1 LIVEFALSEQ
11 QKMMQES
18 IDGALAKACPLD
30 RVRKAADGGEACADD
45 VWRMLVELGIAG
57 VIVPEDHGGLGLGL
71 LEAAL
76 IAEALGRHVAPVPF
90 VATAVMA
97 PLALMQVGSA
107 SQQKRW
113 LPKLASGAARASVAV
128 SEYAAGAREK
138 AGVTAHDGRLS
149 GKAMFA
155 IDFVTADVF
164 IVADRDRRLHLVE
177 ANAKGLTT
185 RALPTIDRTRSFG
198 ELAFEDVAAEPLE
211 TGDGE
216 AALAHICNVGR
227 VMLAADTIGA
237 GWTMIDKAV
246 AYARERRQ
254 FGRIIAS
261 YQAVKHLCAEMAAQL
276 EPGRALV
283 WYAAYALD
291 QRPDEGPLVAAH
303 AKSYLGD
310 AGRFVA
316 RTATEVH
323 GGIGITD
330 MLGLHYWYKRIGANR
345 PLLGSPERMREH
357 AARIHG
363 FVS

>member
-1 LIVEFALSEQ
+1 MEFALSEQ

-18 IDGALAKACPLD
+18 IDAALAKACPLD
-30 RVRKAADGGEACADD
+30 RVRKAADGGEAVAAD
-45 VWRMLVELGIAG
+45 VWQMLVELGVAG
-57 VIVPEDHGGLGLGL
+57 VLIPEEHGGLGLGL

-76 IAEALGRHVAPVPF
+76 ISEALGKHVTPVPF
-90 VATAVMA
+90 VGTAVMA
-97 PLALMQVGSA
+97 PLALMMAGTPE
-107 SQQKRW
+107 QQKRW
-113 LPKLASGAARASVAV
+113 LPKLASGEARASVAV
-128 SEYAAGAREK
+128 TEYAGGSREN
-138 AGVTAHDGRLS
+138 AGVSAIGAKLS
-149 GKAMFA
+149 GKALFA
-155 IDFVTADVF
+155 IDFAGADIF
-164 IVADRDRRLHLVE
+164 IVADRSRRLHLVE
-177 ANAKGLTT
+177 ANTKGLST
-185 RALPTIDRTRSFG
+185 RALPTIDRTRASG
-198 ELAFEDVAAEPLE
+198 ELVLDGVDAEPL
-211 TGDGE
+211 GE
-216 AALAHICNVGR
+216 ADIGRICDAGR
-227 VMLAADTIGA
+227 VMLAADTLGA

-246 AYARERRQ
+246 EYAKQRKQ

-291 QRPDEGPLVAAH
+291 QRPDEAPLVAAH
-303 AKSYLGD
+303 AKSYLGE

-345 PLLGSPERMREH
+345 PMLGSPERMREQ

-363 FVS
+363 FVG

>member
-1 LIVEFALSEQ
+1 MEFALSEQ

-18 IDGALAKACPLD
+18 IDGALARACPLD
-30 RVRKAADGGEACADD
+30 RVRKAADGGEAFADD
-45 VWRMLVELGIAG
+45 VWRTLVDLGVAG
-57 VIVPEDHGGLGLGL
+57 VVIPEEHGGLGLGL

-76 IAEALGRHVAPVPF
+76 ISEALGKHVVPVPY

-97 PLALMQVGSA
+97 PLALLKAGSA
-107 SQQKRW
+107 AQQRRL
-113 LPKLASGAARASVAV
+113 LPKLASGDVKASVAV
-128 SEYAAGAREK
+128 SEYAGGAREG
-138 AGVTAHDGRLS
+138 AGVSANGGKLS
-149 GKAMFA
+149 GKTMFA
-155 IDFVTADVF
+155 IDFAAADVF

-177 ANAKGLTT
+177 ASAGGLTT

-198 ELAFEDVAAEPLE
+198 ELVFDGVAAEPLA
-211 TGDGE
+211 GE
-216 AALAHICNVGR
+216 ADIARICDAGR
-227 VMLAADTIGA
+227 VMLAADTLGA
-237 GWTMIDKAV
+237 GWTMINKAV
-246 AYARERRQ
+246 DYARQRKQ
-254 FGRIIAS
+254 FGRIVAS

-291 QRPDEGPLVAAH
+291 QRPDEAPLVSAH
-303 AKSYLGD
+303 AKSYLGE

-363 FVS
+363 FVV

>member
-1 LIVEFALSEQ
+1 MEFALSEQ

-18 IDGALAKACPLD
+18 IDAALAKACPLD
-30 RVRKAADGGEACADD
+30 RVRKAADGGEAVAAD
-45 VWRMLVELGIAG
+45 VWRMLVDLGVAG
-57 VIVPEDHGGLGLGL
+57 VLISEEHGGLGLGL

-76 IAEALGRHVAPVPF
+76 ISEALGKHVTPVPF

-97 PLALMQVGSA
+97 PLSLMMAGTA
-107 SQQKRW
+107 AQQKRW
-113 LPKLASGAARASVAV
+113 LPKLASGEARASVAV
-128 SEYAAGAREK
+128 TEYAGGAREN
-138 AGVTAHDGRLS
+138 AGVTASGGKLS

-155 IDFVTADVF
+155 IDFAGADIF
-164 IVADRDRRLHLVE
+164 IIADRSRRLHLVE
-177 ANAKGLTT
+177 ANAKGFTT
-185 RALPTIDRTRSFG
+185 RALPTIDRTRACG
-198 ELAFEDVAAEPLE
+198 ELVFNGVAAERL
-211 TGDGE
+211 GE
-216 AALAHICNVGR
+216 VDIGRVCDAGR
-227 VMLAADTIGA
+227 VMLAADTLGS
-237 GWTMIDKAV
+237 GWTMINKAV
-246 AYARERRQ
+246 EYAKQRKQ

-291 QRPDEGPLVAAH
+291 QRPEEAALVSAH
-303 AKSYLGD
+303 AKSYLGE

>member
-1 LIVEFALSEQ
+1 MEFALSEQ

-30 RVRKAADGGEACADD
+30 RVRMAADGGEVFADD
-45 VWRMLVELGIAG
+45 VWRTLIDLGVAG
-57 VIVPEDHGGLGLGL
+57 VIVPEEYGGLGLGL

-76 IAEALGRHVAPVPF
+76 ISEMLGKHVVPVPY

-97 PLALMQVGSA
+97 PLALTMAGSA
-107 SQQKRW
+107 AQQKRL
-113 LPKLASGAARASVAV
+113 LPKLASGELKASVAV
-128 SEYAAGAREK
+128 SEYASGAREG
-138 AGVTAHDGRLS
+138 AGVSASHGKLS
-149 GKAMFA
+149 GKALFA
-155 IDFVTADVF
+155 IDFAAADVF
-164 IVADRDRRLHLVE
+164 IVADRDGRLHIVE
-177 ANAKGLTT
+177 AGAGGLTT

-198 ELAFEDVAAEPLE
+198 ELVFDNVAAEPLA
-211 TGDGE
+211 GD
-216 AALAHICNVGR
+216 ADLARICDAGR
-227 VMLAADTIGA
+227 VMLAADTLGA
-237 GWTMIDKAV
+237 GWTMINKAV
-246 AYARERRQ
+246 DYAKQRKQ
-254 FGRIIAS
+254 FGRIVAS

-291 QRPDEGPLVAAH
+291 QRPDEAPLVAAH
-303 AKSYLGD
+303 AKSYLGE

-345 PLLGSPERMREH
+345 PLLGSPERMRGQ

-363 FVS
+363 FVG

>member
-1 LIVEFALSEQ
+1 MEFALSEQ
-11 QKMMQES
+11 QKMMQAS
-18 IDGALAKACPLD
+18 IDAALAKACPLD
-30 RVRKAADGGEACADD
+30 RVRQAADGGEAVAAD
-45 VWRMLVELGIAG
+45 VWRMLTELGVAG
-57 VIVPEDHGGLGLGL
+57 VLIPEEHGGLGLGL

-76 IAEALGRHVAPVPF
+76 ISEALGKHVVPVPF
-90 VATAVMA
+90 VGTAVMA
-97 PLALMQVGSA
+97 PLALMMAGTSA
-107 SQQKRW
+107 QQKRW
-113 LPKLASGAARASVAV
+113 LPKLASGEARASVAV
-128 SEYAAGAREK
+128 TEYAGGAREN
-138 AGVTAHDGRLS
+138 AGVAASCGALS
-149 GKAMFA
+149 GKALFA
-155 IDFVTADVF
+155 IDFAGADIF

-177 ANAKGLTT
+177 AKAKGLTT
-185 RALPTIDRTRSFG
+185 RALPTIDRTRACG
-198 ELAFEDVAAEPLE
+198 ELVFDGVAAEPLE
-211 TGDGE
+211 EVDI
-216 AALAHICNVGR
+216 ARICDAGR
-227 VMLAADTIGA
+227 VMLAADTLGA
-237 GWTMIDKAV
+237 GWTMINKAV
-246 AYARERRQ
+246 GYARERKQ

-291 QRPDEGPLVAAH
+291 QRPDEAPLVSAH
-303 AKSYLGD
+303 AKSYLGE

-363 FVS
+363 FVG

>member
-1 LIVEFALSEQ
+1 MEFALSEQ
-11 QKMMQES
+11 QRMMQES

-30 RVRKAADGGEACADD
+30 RVRKAADGGEAVADD
-45 VWRMLVELGIAG
+45 VWRTLVDLGIAG
-57 VIVPEDHGGLGLGL
+57 VIIPEEHGGLGLGL

-76 IAEALGRHVAPVPF
+76 IAEALGKHVVPVPF
-90 VATAVMA
+90 VGTAVMA
-97 PLALMQVGSA
+97 PLALMMAGSA
-107 SQQKRW
+107 AQQKRW
-113 LPKLASGAARASVAV
+113 LPKLAAGEVRAAVAV
-128 SEYAAGAREK
+128 SEYAGGAREG
-138 AGVTAHDGRLS
+138 AGVTAMDGRLS
-149 GKAMFA
+149 GKAL
-155 IDFVTADVF
+155 FVVDAADVDII
-164 IVADRDRRLHLVE
+164 IVADRARRLHLVE
-177 ANAKGLTT
+177 AGAKGLIT
-185 RALPTIDRTRSFG
+185 RALPTIDRTRAVG
-198 ELAFEDVAAEPLE
+198 ELVLDAVAAEPL
-211 TGDGE
+211 TGGDGD
-216 AALAHICNVGR
+216 AVIGRICDAGR
-227 VMLAADTIGA
+227 VMFAADTLGA
-237 GWTMIDKAV
+237 GWAMINKAV
-246 AYARERRQ
+246 EYARQRRQ

-291 QRPDEGPLVAAH
+291 HRPEEAPLVAAH

-345 PLLGSPERMREH
+345 PLLGSPERMREL

-363 FVS
+363 FVQ

>member
-1 LIVEFALSEQ
+1 MEFALSDQ

-18 IDGALAKACPLD
+18 IDGALTKACPLD
-30 RVRKAADGGEACADD
+30 RVRQAADSGEACADD
-45 VWRMLVELGIAG
+45 VWRMLAGLGIAG
-57 VIVPEDHGGLGLGL
+57 VLIPEEHGGLGLGL

-76 IAEALGRHVAPVPF
+76 ISEVLGKHVAPVPF
-90 VATAVMA
+90 VASAVMA
-97 PLALMQVGSA
+97 PLALMMTGSVA
-107 SQQKRW
+107 QQRRW
-113 LPKLASGAARASVAV
+113 LPKLASGDARASVAIA
-128 SEYAAGAREK
+128 EYASGAREN
-138 AGVTAHDGRLS
+138 AGVTASGGKLS
-149 GKAMFA
+149 GKALFA
-155 IDFVTADVF
+155 IDAASADFF

-177 ANAKGLTT
+177 ANANGLSRRT
-185 RALPTIDRTRSFG
+185 LPTIDRTRSFG
-198 ELAFEDVAAEPLE
+198 ELVFDDVVAERLDGGDNDAAIARVC
-211 TGDGE
+211 D
-216 AALAHICNVGR
+216 AGR
-227 VMLAADTIGA
+227 VMLAADTLGA
-237 GWTMIDKAV
+237 GWAMIGKAV
-246 AYARERRQ
+246 AYARQRKQ

-291 QRPDEGPLVAAH
+291 QRPDEAPLIAAH
-303 AKSYLGD
+303 AKSYLGE

-345 PLLGSPERMREH
+345 PLLGSPERMREQ

-363 FVS
+363 FAG

>member
-1 LIVEFALSEQ
+1 MEFALSEQ

-18 IDGALAKACPLD
+18 VDGALARTCPLD
-30 RVRKAADGGEACADD
+30 RVRKAADGGEPFADD
-45 VWRMLVELGIAG
+45 VWRTLIDLGVAG
-57 VIVPEDHGGLGLGL
+57 VIIPEEHGGLGLGL

-76 IAEALGRHVAPVPF
+76 ICEALGKHVTPVPF

-97 PLALMQVGSA
+97 PLALMMAGSA
-107 SQQKRW
+107 AQQKRL
-113 LPKLASGAARASVAV
+113 LPKLASGELKASVLV
-128 SEYAAGAREK
+128 SEYAAGAREG
-138 AGVTAHDGRLS
+138 AGVGASGGKLS

-155 IDFVTADVF
+155 IDFAAADVF
-164 IVADRDRRLHLVE
+164 IVADRECGLHLVE
-177 ANAKGLTT
+177 AKAGGLTT

-198 ELAFEDVAAEPLE
+198 ELVFDNVAAERLA
-211 TGDGE
+211 GE
-216 AALAHICNVGR
+216 PDLGRICDAGR
-227 VMLAADTIGA
+227 VMLAADTLGA
-237 GWTMIDKAV
+237 GWTMINKAV
-246 AYARERRQ
+246 DYAKQRKQ
-254 FGRIIAS
+254 FGRIVAS

-291 QRPDEGPLVAAH
+291 QRPDEAPLVSAH
-303 AKSYLGD
+303 AKSYLGE

-345 PLLGSPERMREH
+345 PLLGSPERMREQ

-363 FVS
+363 FV

>member
-1 LIVEFALSEQ
+1 MEFALSEQ

-30 RVRKAADGGEACADD
+30 RVRKAADGGEAFADD
-45 VWRMLVELGIAG
+45 VWRTLVDLGVAG
-57 VIVPEDHGGLGLGL
+57 VIIPEDHGGLGLGL

-76 IAEALGRHVAPVPF
+76 ISEALGKHVVPVPF

-97 PLALMQVGSA
+97 PLALTMAA
-107 SQQKRW
+107 STVQQKRL
-113 LPKLASGAARASVAV
+113 LPKLASGELKASVAV
-128 SEYAAGAREK
+128 SEYAGGAREG
-138 AGVTAHDGRLS
+138 AGVSASSGKLS

-155 IDFVTADVF
+155 IDFATADVF
-164 IVADRDRRLHLVE
+164 IVADRERRLHLVE
-177 ANAKGLTT
+177 AGAKGLTT
-185 RALPTIDRTRSFG
+185 RALQTIDRTRSFG
-198 ELAFEDVAAEPLE
+198 ELVFDNVAAELLS
-211 TGDGE
+211 GE
-216 AALAHICNVGR
+216 ADLARICDAGR
-227 VMLAADTIGA
+227 VMLAADTLGA
-237 GWTMIDKAV
+237 GWTMINKAV
-246 AYARERRQ
+246 DYAKQRKQ
-254 FGRIIAS
+254 FGRIVAS

-276 EPGRALV
+276 EPGRALA

-291 QRPDEGPLVAAH
+291 QRPDEAPLVAAH
-303 AKSYLGD
+303 AKSYLGE

-345 PLLGSPERMREH
+345 PLLGSPERMREQ

-363 FVS
+363 FVG

>member
-1 LIVEFALSEQ
+1 MEFALSEQ

-30 RVRKAADGGEACADD
+30 RVRKAADGGEAFAPD
-45 VWRMLVELGIAG
+45 VWRTLTELGVAG
-57 VIVPEDHGGLGLGL
+57 VIVPEEHGGLGLGL

-76 IAEALGRHVAPVPF
+76 IAETLGKHVTPVPF

-97 PLALMQVGSA
+97 PLALMAAGSA
-107 SQQKRW
+107 AQQKRL
-113 LPKLASGAARASVAV
+113 LPKLASGELKASIAV
-128 SEYAAGAREK
+128 SEFAGGAREN
-138 AGVTAHDGRLS
+138 AGVTLDSGKLS

-155 IDFVTADVF
+155 IDSAAADLFV
-164 IVADRDRRLHLVE
+164 VADRDRRLYLVE
-177 ANAKGLTT
+177 ANASGLAT

-198 ELAFEDVAAEPLE
+198 ELVFDRVAAEPLA
-211 TGDGE
+211 GNAD
-216 AALAHICNVGR
+216 LARICDAGR
-227 VMLAADTIGA
+227 VMLAADTLGA
-237 GWTMIDKAV
+237 GWTMINKAV
-246 AYARERRQ
+246 DYARQRKQ
-254 FGRIIAS
+254 FGRIVAS

-291 QRPDEGPLVAAH
+291 QRPDEAPLVAAH
-303 AKSYLGD
+303 AKSYLGE

-345 PLLGSPERMREH
+345 PLLGSPERMREQ

-363 FVS
+363 FVG

>member
-1 LIVEFALSEQ
+1 MEFALSEQ

-18 IDGALAKACPLD
+18 IDGALARACPLD
-30 RVRKAADGGEACADD
+30 RVRKAADGGEAFADD
-45 VWRMLVELGIAG
+45 VWRTLVDLGVAG
-57 VIVPEDHGGLGLGL
+57 VIIPEEHGGLGLGL

-76 IAEALGRHVAPVPF
+76 ISEALGKHVVPVPY

-97 PLALMQVGSA
+97 PLALMMAGSA
-107 SQQKRW
+107 AQQRRL
-113 LPKLASGAARASVAV
+113 LPKLASGDVKASVSV
-128 SEYAAGAREK
+128 SEYAGGAREG
-138 AGVTAHDGRLS
+138 AGVSANGGKLS

-155 IDFVTADVF
+155 IDFAAADVF

-177 ANAKGLTT
+177 ANAGGLTT

-198 ELAFEDVAAEPLE
+198 ELVLDGVAAEPLA
-211 TGDGE
+211 GE
-216 AALAHICNVGR
+216 ANIARICDAGR
-227 VMLAADTIGA
+227 VMLAADTLGA
-237 GWTMIDKAV
+237 GWTMINKAV
-246 AYARERRQ
+246 DYARQRKQ
-254 FGRIIAS
+254 FGRIVAS

-291 QRPDEGPLVAAH
+291 QRPDEAPLVSAH
-303 AKSYLGD
+303 AKSYLGE

-363 FVS
+363 FVG

>member
-1 LIVEFALSEQ
+1 MEFALSEQ

-18 IDGALAKACPLD
+18 IDGALARACPLD
-30 RVRKAADGGEACADD
+30 RVRKAADGGEAVAHD
-45 VWRMLVELGIAG
+45 VWQTLAYLGIAG
-57 VIVPEDHGGLGLGL
+57 TIIPEEHGGLGLGL

-76 IAEALGRHVAPVPF
+76 ISETLGKHVTPVPF

-97 PLALMQVGSA
+97 PMALMSAGSSA
-107 SQQKRW
+107 QQKRW
-113 LPKLASGAARASVAV
+113 LPELASGRKRASVAV
-128 SEYAAGAREK
+128 SEYAAGAREG
-138 AGVTAHDGRLS
+138 AGISTNGGKLS

-155 IDFVTADVF
+155 IDFAEADVF
-164 IVADRDRRLHLVE
+164 VVADRDRRLHLVE
-177 ANAKGLTT
+177 ANAQGLSP
-185 RALPTIDRTRSFG
+185 RALPTIDRTRALG
-198 ELAFEDVAAEPLE
+198 ELVFDNVAAEPLAQD
-211 TGDGE
+211 TD
-216 AALAHICNVGR
+216 LARICDAGR
-227 VMLAADTIGA
+227 VMLAADTLGA
-237 GWTMIDKAV
+237 GWTMINKAV
-246 AYARERRQ
+246 DYARQRKQ

-291 QRPDEGPLVAAH
+291 NRPDEAPLVAAH
-303 AKSYLGD
+303 AKSYLGE

-330 MLGLHYWYKRIGANR
+330 MLGLHYWYKRIGTNR
-345 PLLGSPERMREH
+345 PLLGSPERMREY

-363 FVS
+363 FVG

>member
-1 LIVEFALSEQ
+1 MEFALSEQ

-30 RVRKAADGGEACADD
+30 RVRKAADGGEAVADD
-45 VWRMLVELGIAG
+45 VWRMLAELGVAG
-57 VIVPEDHGGLGLGL
+57 VIIPEQHGGLGLGL

-76 IAEALGRHVAPVPF
+76 IAEALGKHVAPVPF
-90 VATAVMA
+90 VGTAVMA
-97 PLALMQVGSA
+97 PLALMMAGTA
-107 SQQKRW
+107 AQQKRW
-113 LPKLASGAARASVAV
+113 LPKLASGEARAAIAV
-128 SEYAAGAREK
+128 SEHAGGAREN
-138 AGVTAHDGRLS
+138 AGVTAKDGRLT
-149 GKAMFA
+149 GKALFA
-155 IDFVTADVF
+155 IDFAGAGII
-164 IVADRDRRLHLVE
+164 IVADRDRRLHLVA
-177 ANAKGLTT
+177 ANAAGLTT
-185 RALPTIDRTRSFG
+185 RALPTIDRTRAVG
-198 ELAFEDVAAEPLE
+198 ELVFDAVAAEPLA
-211 TGDGE
+211 GDAGDM
-216 AALAHICNVGR
+216 AIARICDAGR
-227 VMLAADTIGA
+227 VMLAADTLGA
-237 GWTMIDKAV
+237 GWTMIGKAV
-246 AYARERRQ
+246 AYARERKQ
-254 FGRIIAS
+254 FGRVIAS

-291 QRPDEGPLVAAH
+291 QRPDEAPLVAAH
-303 AKSYLGD
+303 AKAYLGE

-363 FVS
+363 FVG

>member
-1 LIVEFALSEQ
+1 MEFALSGQ

-30 RVRKAADGGEACADD
+30 RVRQAADGGEAVADD
-45 VWRMLVELGIAG
+45 VWRMLAGLGVAG
-57 VIVPEDHGGLGLGL
+57 TIIPEEHGGLGLVL
-71 LEAAL
+71 LDAAL
-76 IAEALGRHVAPVPF
+76 ISEVLGKHVVPVPF
-90 VATAVMA
+90 IATAVMA
-97 PLALMQVGSA
+97 PLALMMAGSPA
-107 SQQKRW
+107 QQKRW
-113 LPKLASGAARASVAV
+113 LPKLASGDARASVAIAEHA
-128 SEYAAGAREK
+128 SGAREN
-138 AGVTAHDGRLS
+138 AGVTASGGKLS
-149 GKAMFA
+149 GKALFA
-155 IDFVTADVF
+155 IDYAGADIM

-185 RALPTIDRTRSFG
+185 RALPTIDRTRAHG
-198 ELAFEDVAAEPLE
+198 ELVFDAVVAEPLAG
-211 TGDGE
+211 GDGE
-216 AALAHICNVGR
+216 TAIARVCDAGR
-227 VMLAADTIGA
+227 VMLAADTLGA
-237 GWTMIDKAV
+237 GWAMINKAV
-246 AYARERRQ
+246 AYAKERRQ

-291 QRPDEGPLVAAH
+291 QRPDEAPLVVAH
-303 AKSYLGD
+303 AKSYLGE

-363 FVS
+363 FVG

>member
-1 LIVEFALSEQ
+1 MEFALSEQ

-30 RVRKAADGGEACADD
+30 RVRKAADGGEAFADD
-45 VWRMLVELGIAG
+45 VWRMLAGLGVAG
-57 VIVPEDHGGLGLGL
+57 VLIPEEHGGLGLGL

-76 IAEALGRHVAPVPF
+76 IAETLGKHVAPVPF
-90 VATAVMA
+90 AGTAVMA
-97 PLALMQVGSA
+97 PLALMAGGSTA
-107 SQQKRW
+107 QQKRW
-113 LPKLASGAARASVAV
+113 LPKLASGEARAAVAV
-128 SEYAAGAREK
+128 SEYAGGAREN
-138 AGVTAHDGRLS
+138 AGVTAKGGRLS
-149 GKAMFA
+149 GKALFV
-155 IDFVTADVF
+155 IDFAGAGLF
-164 IVADRDRRLHLVE
+164 IVADRDRCLHLVE

-185 RALPTIDRTRSFG
+185 RALPTIDRTRAIG
-198 ELAFEDVAAEPLE
+198 ELVFDDVAAERLE
-211 TGDGE
+211 GGGGE
-216 AALAHICNVGR
+216 AVIARVCDAGR
-227 VMLAADTIGA
+227 VMLGADTLGA
-237 GWTMIDKAV
+237 GWTMINKAV
-246 AYARERRQ
+246 AYARERKQ

-291 QRPDEGPLVAAH
+291 QRPDEAPLVAAH
-303 AKSYLGD
+303 AKSYLGE

-345 PLLGSPERMREH
+345 PMLGSPERMRER

-363 FVS
+363 FVG

>member
-1 LIVEFALSEQ
+1 MEFALSEQ

-30 RVRKAADGGEACADD
+30 RVRKAADGGEAFADD
-45 VWRMLVELGIAG
+45 VWRTLVDLGVAG
-57 VIVPEDHGGLGLGL
+57 VIIPEEHGGLGLGL

-76 IAEALGRHVAPVPF
+76 ISEALGKHVVPVPF

-97 PLALMQVGSA
+97 PLALMVAGSA
-107 SQQKRW
+107 AQQRRL
-113 LPKLASGAARASVAV
+113 LPKLASGGLKASVAV
-128 SEYAAGAREK
+128 SEYAGGAREG
-138 AGVTAHDGRLS
+138 AGVRADGGKLS

-155 IDFVTADVF
+155 IDFAAADVF

-177 ANAKGLTT
+177 AGAAGLST
-185 RALPTIDRTRSFG
+185 RALQTIDRTRSFG
-198 ELAFEDVAAEPLE
+198 ELVFDSVAAEPLA
-211 TGDGE
+211 GE
-216 AALAHICNVGR
+216 ADTARVCDAGR
-227 VMLAADTIGA
+227 VMLAADTLGA
-237 GWTMIDKAV
+237 GWTMINKAV
-246 AYARERRQ
+246 DYAKQRKQ
-254 FGRIIAS
+254 FGRIVAS

-291 QRPDEGPLVAAH
+291 QRPDEAPLVSAH
-303 AKSYLGD
+303 AKSYLGE

-345 PLLGSPERMREH
+345 PLLGSPERMREQ

-363 FVS
+363 FVG

>member
-1 LIVEFALSEQ
+1 MEFALSEQ
-11 QKMMQES
+11 QGMMQQS
-18 IDGALAKACPLD
+18 VDGALAKACPLE
-30 RVRKAADGGEACADD
+30 RVRKAADAGEGCADD
-45 VWRMLVELGIAG
+45 VWRTLAGLGVAG
-57 VIVPEDHGGLGLGL
+57 TIVPEQHGGLGLGL

-76 IAEALGRHVAPVPF
+76 ISEALGRHVAPVPF

-97 PLALMQVGSA
+97 PLALMMAGSA
-107 SQQKRW
+107 AQQKRW
-113 LPKLASGAARASVAV
+113 LPKLAAGETRASVAV
-128 SEYAAGAREK
+128 SEHAGGAREW
-138 AGVTAHDGRLS
+138 AGVTANGGRLS
-149 GKAMFA
+149 GKALFA
-155 IDFVTADVF
+155 IDVAGADLF
-164 IVADRDRRLHLVE
+164 IVADRTRRLHLVE
-177 ANAKGLTT
+177 ANAKGLAM
-185 RALPTIDRTRSFG
+185 RLLPTIDRTRACG
-198 ELAFEDVAAEPLE
+198 ELVFEDVACEPLAA
-211 TGDGE
+211 GE
-216 AALAHICNVGR
+216 AVIARICDAGR
-227 VMLAADTIGA
+227 VMLAADTLGA

-246 AYARERRQ
+246 SYAKERRQ

-291 QRPDEGPLVAAH
+291 QRPDEAPLVAAH
-303 AKSYLGD
+303 AKSYLGE

-357 AARIHG
+357 AARLHG
-363 FVS
+363 FVE

>member
-1 LIVEFALSEQ
+1 MEFALSEQ

-30 RVRKAADGGEACADD
+30 RVRQAADRGESCAED
-45 VWRMLVELGIAG
+45 VWRMLAGLGVAG
-57 VIVPEDHGGLGLGL
+57 VLIGEEHGGLGLGL

-76 IAEALGRHVAPVPF
+76 ISEALGKHVAPVPF

-97 PLALMQVGSA
+97 PLALTAAGSSA
-107 SQQKRW
+107 QQKRW
-113 LPKLASGAARASVAV
+113 LPKLASGEVRAAVAA
-128 SEYAAGAREK
+128 SEYAGGAREN
-138 AGVTAHDGRLS
+138 AGVTADGGRFS
-149 GKAMFA
+149 GKALFA
-155 IDFVTADVF
+155 IDVGGAGIF

-177 ANAKGLTT
+177 ANAKGLAT
-185 RALPTIDRTRSFG
+185 RALPTIDRTRALG
-198 ELAFEDVAAEPLE
+198 ELVFDGVAAEPLA
-211 TGDGE
+211 GAGE
-216 AALAHICNVGR
+216 ADIARICNAGR
-227 VMLAADTIGA
+227 VMLAADTLGA
-237 GWTMIDKAV
+237 GWTMIGKAV
-246 AYARERRQ
+246 AYAKERRQ

-291 QRPDEGPLVAAH
+291 QRPDEAPLLAAH
-303 AKSYLGD
+303 AKSYLGET
-310 AGRFVA
+310 GRFVA

-363 FVS
+363 FVD

>member
-1 LIVEFALSEQ
+1 MEFALSDQ

-18 IDGALAKACPLD
+18 IDGALARACPLD
-30 RVRKAADGGEACADD
+30 RVRKAADGGEAFADD
-45 VWRMLVELGIAG
+45 VWRTLVDLGVAG
-57 VIVPEDHGGLGLGL
+57 VIIPEEHGGLGLGL

-76 IAEALGRHVAPVPF
+76 ISEALGKHVVPVPY
-90 VATAVMA
+90 VATVVMA
-97 PLALMQVGSA
+97 PLALMMAGSA
-107 SQQKRW
+107 AQQRRL
-113 LPKLASGAARASVAV
+113 LPKLASGDVKASVAV
-128 SEYAAGAREK
+128 SEYAGGAREG
-138 AGVTAHDGRLS
+138 AGVSANGGKLS

-155 IDFVTADVF
+155 IDFAAADVF

-177 ANAKGLTT
+177 ANAGGLTT

-198 ELAFEDVAAEPLE
+198 ELVFDGVAAEPLA
-211 TGDGE
+211 GE
-216 AALAHICNVGR
+216 ADIARICDAGR
-227 VMLAADTIGA
+227 VMLAADTLGA
-237 GWTMIDKAV
+237 GWTMINKAV
-246 AYARERRQ
+246 DYARQRKQ
-254 FGRIIAS
+254 FGRIVAS

-291 QRPDEGPLVAAH
+291 QRPDEAPLVSAH
-303 AKSYLGD
+303 AKSYLGE

-345 PLLGSPERMREH
+345 PLLGSPERMREQ

-363 FVS
+363 FVG

>member
-1 LIVEFALSEQ
+1 MEFALSEQ

-30 RVRKAADGGEACADD
+30 RVRKAADGGEAVADD
-45 VWRMLVELGIAG
+45 VWRTLVDLGVAG
-57 VIVPEDHGGLGLGL
+57 VIVPEEHGGLGLGL

-76 IAEALGRHVAPVPF
+76 IAEALGKHVVPVPF

-97 PLALMQVGSA
+97 PLALMMAGSA
-107 SQQKRW
+107 AQQRRL
-113 LPKLASGAARASVAV
+113 LPKLASGEMKASVAV
-128 SEYAAGAREK
+128 SEYAGGAREG
-138 AGVTAHDGRLS
+138 AGVSANGGKLS

-155 IDFVTADVF
+155 IDFAAADIF

-177 ANAKGLTT
+177 AGAAGLTT
-185 RALPTIDRTRSFG
+185 RALQTIDRTRSFG
-198 ELAFEDVAAEPLE
+198 ELVFDNVAAEALA
-211 TGDGE
+211 GE
-216 AALAHICNVGR
+216 ADIARICDAGR
-227 VMLAADTIGA
+227 VMLAADTLGA
-237 GWTMIDKAV
+237 GWTMISKAV
-246 AYARERRQ
+246 DYARQRKQ
-254 FGRIIAS
+254 FGRIVAS

-291 QRPDEGPLVAAH
+291 QRPDEAPLVSAH
-303 AKSYLGD
+303 AKSYLGE

-345 PLLGSPERMREH
+345 PLLGSPERMREQ

-363 FVS
+363 FVG